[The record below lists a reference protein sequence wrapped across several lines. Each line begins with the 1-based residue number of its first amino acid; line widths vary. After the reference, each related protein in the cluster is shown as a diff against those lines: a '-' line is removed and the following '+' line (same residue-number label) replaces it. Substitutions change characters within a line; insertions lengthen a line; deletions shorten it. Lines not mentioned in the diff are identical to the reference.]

1 MEIKYIVKSASSN
14 RPFFLVRD
22 VDVYGKIVPFA
33 FRNCEQQEWNI
44 AKFDTKEEAIAACE
58 EARKYDGAIYT
69 PIILEALVQEESD

>member
-1 MEIKYIVKSASSN
+1 MEIKYIVKLASTN

-22 VDVYGKIVPFA
+22 VDIFNGNIVPFA
-33 FRNCEQQEWNI
+33 FRNCEQQEWKI

-69 PIILEALVQEESD
+69 GTFSK

>member
-1 MEIKYIVKSASSN
+1 MKIKYIVKAASTN
-14 RPFFLVRD
+14 RPFFLVMD

-44 AKFDTKEEAIAACE
+44 AKFDTKEE
-58 EARKYDGAIYT
+58 GAIYT